1 MKDEILALL
10 YQCIDELNEQFPEEQ
25 RLAKSPQTELFGASS
40 GLDSLGFV
48 NFIALAEEKCE
59 DRFNVALML
68 ADVAPADGESAF
80 GTLDELA
87 DVIVQAVSRK
97 V

>member
-10 YQCIDELNEQFPEEQ
+10 YECIEELNEQFPEEQ
-25 RLAKSPQTELFGASS
+25 RLAKSPQTELFGAT

-68 ADVAPADGESAF
+68 SDAAHADGEAAF

-87 DVIVQAVSRK
+87 DVIMRAVSRK

>member
-25 RLAKSPQTELFGASS
+25 RLAKSPQAELFGAT

-59 DRFNVALML
+59 DRFNVALTL
-68 ADVAPADGESAF
+68 SGAADAEDEGAF

-87 DVIVQAVSRK
+87 DVIERAVSRK

>member
-1 MKDEILALL
+1 MKDEIMALL
-10 YQCIDELNEQFPEEQ
+10 YECIEELNEQFPEEQ
-25 RLAKSPQTELFGASS
+25 RLAKSPQTELLGRTS

-59 DRFNVALML
+59 ERFNVALML
-68 ADVAPADGESAF
+68 SDAANEDGEGTL

-87 DVIVQAVSRK
+87 EVIVRAVSRK